1 MIWIA
6 LITGHPFQMGEPR
19 YTAFNKIGESMMKKK
34 AAMILLILV
43 LFVLIISLAVIAYFN
58 SPLTDLGD
66 AVIGSANTWTFIVTK

>member
-1 MIWIA
+1 
-6 LITGHPFQMGEPR
+6 
-19 YTAFNKIGESMMKKK
+19 MMKKK